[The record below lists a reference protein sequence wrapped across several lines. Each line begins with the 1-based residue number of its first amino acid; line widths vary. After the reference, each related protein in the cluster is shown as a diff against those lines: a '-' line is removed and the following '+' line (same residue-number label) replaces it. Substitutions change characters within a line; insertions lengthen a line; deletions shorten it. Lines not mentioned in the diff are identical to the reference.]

1 VEPVGIDVAQDGR
14 YAHYIALLETVG
26 ARRATKV
33 HVDDR
38 EQLMA
43 DADVLLFGDPD
54 IEQDS
59 PRRST

>member
-1 VEPVGIDVAQDGR
+1 MGIDVAQDGR
-14 YAHYIALLETVG
+14 YGHYIALLETVG
-26 ARRATKV
+26 ARRSTKL

-43 DADVLLFGDPD
+43 DADLLLFG
-54 IEQDS
+54 EQDS

>member
-1 VEPVGIDVAQDGR
+1 MGIDGAQDGR

-26 ARRATKV
+26 ARRATKL

-43 DADVLLFGDPD
+43 DTDVLLFGDPD